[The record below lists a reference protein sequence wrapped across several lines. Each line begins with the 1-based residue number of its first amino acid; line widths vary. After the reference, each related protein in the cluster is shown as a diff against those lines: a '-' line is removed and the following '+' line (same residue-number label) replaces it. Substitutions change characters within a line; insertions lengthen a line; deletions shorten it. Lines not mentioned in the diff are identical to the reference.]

1 MDMDTALQE
10 LLAEKTGEVQTV
22 TPEMTVSAAVELIN
36 ARKIGSVLVM
46 DGGRLVGIFT
56 ERDVLRRVVA
66 EGRDPAATAL
76 REVMTTALVTCGPD
90 TGVDTCAAV
99 MTERRLRHLP
109 VVDDR
114 GLCGLVTI
122 GDLLAFQVGEQQA
135 TIEELHRY
143 VFDVRLPAPAAVRA
157 DAP

>member
-1 MDMDTALQE
+1 MASVRDIL
-10 LLAEKTGEVQTV
+10 
-22 TPEMTVSAAVELIN
+22 
-36 ARKIGSVLVM
+36 ARKGSDVITMAPGDSVLDAARTM
-46 DGGRLVGIFT
+46 NREGIGGVLVSDAGVLRGIFT

-122 GDLLAFQVGEQQA
+122 GDLLAFQVGDQQA

-143 VFDVRLPAPAAVRA
+143 VFDVRMPAPAAVRA